1 MDTGNGVPAAGKT
14 AWAPD
19 VVESGGLLAWDA
31 LEASTEYSII
41 GKDLDAGIV
50 LWNEGAR
57 RLYGYAP
64 EEVVGKASS
73 SILHTPEDVA
83 AAQPE
88 AMMRVAL
95 KDGKWEGLV
104 ERVRKD
110 GTHFTALVV
119 LTPRRDPSGAVVGFL
134 LISKDV
140 TTAEVDRAHQRV
152 LNQKLVEKVDQ
163 LAEANLQ
170 RRRLLADLVRAQ
182 EAERARIA
190 SDIHDDS
197 IQVMAAAALRL
208 EMLGQDLMETGHGEG
223 VDDVA
228 EKVRLAVDRL
238 RRLVFDLSPRN
249 LEDGGLGAAIE
260 GYLLEVGAQADFR
273 WSFVDR
279 LSSDLPDEINA
290 ILYRI
295 AQEAIRNVQK
305 HAHARNV
312 DVALSERDD
321 GCVLRIAD
329 DGVGSSE
336 GSDETYRPGHL
347 GVSSMRERATVAGG
361 SLQIETGPGT
371 GWVIEVWVPSSLAP
385 VGAP

>member
-1 MDTGNGVPAAGKT
+1 MDADHGVPAAGES

-19 VVESGGLLAWDA
+19 VVETGGLLAWDA

-41 GKDLDAGIV
+41 GTDLNAGIV

-57 RLYGYAP
+57 RLYGYAR
-64 EEVVGKASS
+64 EEVVGKAKS

-83 AAQPE
+83 AALPE
-88 AMMRVAL
+88 AMMEAAL

-110 GTHFTALVV
+110 GTHFTARVV
-119 LTPRRDPSGAVVGFL
+119 LTPRRDPSGVVGFL

-152 LNQKLVEKVDQ
+152 LNQKLGEKVDQ

-190 SDIHDDS
+190 ADIHDDS

-208 EMLGQDLMETGHGEG
+208 EMLGQDLMETEHGEG
-223 VDDVA
+223 VDAVA

-249 LEDGGLGAAIE
+249 LEEGGLGAAIE

-279 LSSDLPDEINA
+279 LSSELSDEINT

-305 HAHARNV
+305 HARARNV

-321 GCVLRIAD
+321 GWLLRIAD

-336 GSDETYRPGHL
+336 GSDENNRPGHL

-361 SLQIETGPGT
+361 TLQIETAPGA
-371 GWVIEVWVPSSLAP
+371 GWVIEVWVPGSLAQ
-385 VGAP
+385 VGVP

>member
-1 MDTGNGVPAAGKT
+1 MDADHGVPAAGES

-19 VVESGGLLAWDA
+19 VVETGGLLAWDA

-41 GKDLDAGIV
+41 GTDLNAGIV

-57 RLYGYAP
+57 RLYGYAR
-64 EEVVGKASS
+64 EEVVGKAKS

-83 AAQPE
+83 AALPE
-88 AMMRVAL
+88 AMMEAAL

-110 GTHFTALVV
+110 GTHFTARVV
-119 LTPRRDPSGAVVGFL
+119 LTPRRDPSGVVGFL

-152 LNQKLVEKVDQ
+152 LNQKLGEKVDQ

-190 SDIHDDS
+190 ADIHDDS

-208 EMLGQDLMETGHGEG
+208 EMLGQDLMETEHGEG
-223 VDDVA
+223 VDAVA

-249 LEDGGLGAAIE
+249 LEEGGLGAAIE

-279 LSSDLPDEINA
+279 LSSGLSDEINT

-305 HAHARNV
+305 HARARNV

-321 GCVLRIAD
+321 GWLLRIAD

-336 GSDETYRPGHL
+336 RSDENNRPGHL

-361 SLQIETGPGT
+361 TLQIETAPGA
-371 GWVIEVWVPSSLAP
+371 GWVIEVWVPGSLAQ
-385 VGAP
+385 VGVP

>member
-1 MDTGNGVPAAGKT
+1 MDADHGVPAAGES

-19 VVESGGLLAWDA
+19 VVETGGLLAWDA

-41 GKDLDAGIV
+41 GTDLNAGIV

-57 RLYGYAP
+57 RLYGYAR
-64 EEVVGKASS
+64 EEVVGKAKS

-83 AAQPE
+83 AALPE
-88 AMMRVAL
+88 AMMEAAL

-110 GTHFTALVV
+110 GTHFTARVV
-119 LTPRRDPSGAVVGFL
+119 LTPRRDPSGVVGFL

-152 LNQKLVEKVDQ
+152 LNQKLGEKVDQ

-190 SDIHDDS
+190 ADIHDDS

-208 EMLGQDLMETGHGEG
+208 EMLGQDLMETEHGEG
-223 VDDVA
+223 VDAVA

-249 LEDGGLGAAIE
+249 LEEGGLGAAIE

-279 LSSDLPDEINA
+279 LSSGLSDEINT

-305 HAHARNV
+305 HARARNV

-321 GCVLRIAD
+321 GWLLRIAD

-336 GSDETYRPGHL
+336 GSDENNRPGHL

-361 SLQIETGPGT
+361 TLQIETAPGA
-371 GWVIEVWVPSSLAP
+371 GWVIEVWVPGSLAQ
-385 VGAP
+385 VGVP

>member
-1 MDTGNGVPAAGKT
+1 
-14 AWAPD
+14 
-19 VVESGGLLAWDA
+19 VESGGLLAWDA

-41 GKDLDAGIV
+41 GKGLDAGIV

-64 EEVVGKASS
+64 EEVVGRANS
-73 SILHTPEDVA
+73 SILHTPEDVTA
-83 AAQPE
+83 GQPE
-88 AMMRVAL
+88 AMMRTAL
-95 KDGKWEGLV
+95 SDGKWEGVV

-110 GTHFTALVV
+110 GTHFTARVV
-119 LTPRRDPSGAVVGFL
+119 LTPRRDPSGRPVGFL

-163 LAEANLQ
+163 LAEANRQ
-170 RRRLLADLVRAQ
+170 RTRLLADLVKAQ

-208 EMLGQDLMETGHGEG
+208 EMLGHDLMETEHEDG
-223 VDDVA
+223 VNEVA

-238 RRLVFDLSPRN
+238 RRLIFDLSPRG
-249 LEDGGLGAAIE
+249 LESGSLGSAIE
-260 GYLLEVGAQADFR
+260 GYLIEVAAQTGFR
-273 WSFVDR
+273 FSLVDR
-279 LSSDLPDEINA
+279 LPGELSAEVKA

-305 HAHARNV
+305 HARARNV
-312 DVALSERDD
+312 DVALSERD
-321 GCVLRIAD
+321 GACVLRIAD
-329 DGVGSSE
+329 DGVGF
-336 GSDETYRPGHL
+336 SDGVGETGRPGHL
-347 GVSSMRERATVAGG
+347 GLASMQERARFAGG
-361 SLQIETGPGT
+361 SLQIETAPG
-371 GWVIEVWVPSSLAP
+371 GGCAIEVRVPGSVARARAP
-385 VGAP
+385 